1 MTNAFCDDSQP
12 ANVDYSIHF
21 NDMKLCERDS
31 TFIAEKQLMLF
42 DFGTMYHGFLFLDVR

>member
-21 NDMKLCERDS
+21 NDMKHEASGVPLS
-31 TFIAEKQLMLF
+31 LLKNS
-42 DFGTMYHGFLFLDVR
+42 